1 MDQKSIQEFSI
12 LAAQRRMTAGELTS
26 RQLSEVYLER
36 IRQLDGL
43 TRAVIEINPEAL
55 RLADEL
61 DAQRAAGN
69 VRGPLHGIPILLKEN
84 IDTGDKMQTTA
95 GSLAL
100 AGHLAGSDAFFVQK
114 LRAAGALILGKTN
127 LSEWANFRSSHSSS
141 GWSSRGGQTRNP
153 YALDRTPCGSSSGSA
168 VAVAANFCTVAVGT
182 ETDGSIVC
190 PSAVNGIVGLKP
202 TLGLISS
209 AGIIPLAHSQDT
221 AGPMAR
227 SVTDAAILL
236 EAMAT
241 SSSSAQAAAAK
252 FTASLSPGALTG
264 ARIGVSRNFLGAD
277 ARQKEIFDQ
286 AVETV
291 RALGAE
297 IIDPANVA
305 NEAKYVKNE
314 LEVLLYEFKA
324 DLNAYLAAHPSAP
337 RRSLAEIIA
346 YNERERATILPLFGQ
361 ERMEQAQKKRG
372 LTAPRYTWALTKA
385 RRLAREG
392 VDTLLARYNLD
403 ALMAPTN
410 PAAWLIDPVH
420 GDQFPGGGFSS
431 AAAVA
436 GYPHITV
443 PMGYLFG
450 LPLGLSFFGAAWTEA
465 RLLGYAYA
473 FECATQVRQ
482 PPGFLRTVEVP

>member
-1 MDQKSIQEFSI
+1 MDQESVQEFSI
-12 LAAQRRMTAGELTS
+12 LAAQRQMTAGELTS
-26 RQLSEVYLER
+26 RQLTEAYLER
-36 IRQLDGL
+36 IRQFDGL
-43 TRAVIEINPEAL
+43 TRAVVEINPEAL
-55 RLADEL
+55 CLADDL

-100 AGHLAGSDAFFVQK
+100 AGHVAGSDAVFVQK

-168 VAVAANFCTVAVGT
+168 VAVAANFCSVAVGT

-190 PSAVNGIVGLKP
+190 PSAVNGIVGIKP

-209 AGIIPLAHSQDT
+209 AGIIPLAHSQDS

-236 EAMAT
+236 GAMAT
-241 SSSSAQAAAAK
+241 ASSYAQAAAEK

-277 ARQKEIFDQ
+277 ARQKKIFDQ

-305 NEAKYVKNE
+305 NEAKYGKNE

-346 YNERERATILPLFGQ
+346 YNEQERATILPFFGQ

-372 LTAPRYTWALTKA
+372 LTAPRYTWALTRA

-392 VDTLLARYNLD
+392 IDTLLARYNLD

-465 RLLGYAYA
+465 KLLGYAYA

-482 PPGFLRTVEVP
+482 PPRFLRTVELP